1 MGPGGRAV
9 RCGRCGTEPIGRHR
23 RDAGA
28 SRSPEMIED
37 HHGGVVP
44 ALQAVPALRPA
55 RAFADR
61 LARADRAACGLTPD
75 DIDRCVMEDREQD
88 DWLAAVPVLAG
99 PAGRYPDVICGTN
112 TQDRHEKTGHER
124 TAPLNAAR

>member
-1 MGPGGRAV
+1 
-9 RCGRCGTEPIGRHR
+9 
-23 RDAGA
+23 
-28 SRSPEMIED
+28 MIED

-61 LARADRAACGLTPD
+61 LARTDRAACGLTPD

-99 PAGRYPDVICGTN
+99 PAGRQVPGRHLWHEHARSTRE
-112 TQDRHEKTGHER
+112 DR
-124 TAPLNAAR
+124 P